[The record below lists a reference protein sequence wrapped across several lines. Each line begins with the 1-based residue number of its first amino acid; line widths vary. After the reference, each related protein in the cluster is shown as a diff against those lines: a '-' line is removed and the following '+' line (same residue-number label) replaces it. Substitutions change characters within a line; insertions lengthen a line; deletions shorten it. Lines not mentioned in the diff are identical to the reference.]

1 LGRKTIFLYEQIRPS
16 VACGRV
22 RGKSWCL
29 VLVTDIGVT
38 DIGVTD
44 IGHSRLAAAFNPA
57 PPFYATKISDHESS
71 SPLLRK

>member
-29 VLVTDIGVT
+29 VLVT